1 MDILGT
7 FVEEDPST
15 NSILK
20 KLDSDSESDMSKS
33 SDEARSDSASD
44 NEVLAGA
51 ITAAEAEEMEKGSEV
66 LNKVVD
72 RLLEHGAD
80 LEAPDAVGRTPLAA
94 AVDRGDL
101 SLCGVLLTRGAS
113 VNALDYAGYSC
124 LSLAAAKGRVLIAR
138 LLIKKGADVNLPG
151 RNARRPI
158 HEVCL
163 RANRRFAPRFLRLL
177 LTHHAEP
184 DVPDDDGRT
193 PLMHCVGRKHRD
205 EFQDS
210 SDSDDENDAE
220 GTPEAACL
228 QMLLERQVDGDRRDR
243 SGLTT
248 LMIAA
253 KADRV
258 DAVNKLVR
266 FGDVDMLARDAKGR
280 TALHLAARVGSIKT
294 LKALLHNGHDV
305 RVVDKSGNQA
315 IHAACKGGSV
325 PTVETLVAYDAPM
338 GCRNWDGLTPIGVA
352 RLSGQKDVAKF
363 LEEHVAPSS
372 MAQDMTQELA
382 KLENTVDEKTQRLR
396 ERRLR
401 R

>member
-1 MDILGT
+1 MCIR
-7 FVEEDPST
+7 
-15 NSILK
+15 
-20 KLDSDSESDMSKS
+20 DS
-33 SDEARSDSASD
+33 
-44 NEVLAGA
+44 
-51 ITAAEAEEMEKGSEV
+51 
-66 LNKVVD
+66 
-72 RLLEHGAD
+72 
-80 LEAPDAVGRTPLAA
+80 
-94 AVDRGDL
+94 
-101 SLCGVLLTRGAS
+101 
-113 VNALDYAGYSC
+113 
-124 LSLAAAKGRVLIAR
+124 
-138 LLIKKGADVNLPG
+138 KKGADVNLPG

-363 LEEHVAPSS
+363 LEEHVALPPI
-372 MAQDMTQELA
+372 
-382 KLENTVDEKTQRLR
+382 LELR
-396 ERRLR
+396 EDLVEAVITNIHPLQLPIRIDFDVTP
-401 R
+401 

>member
-1 MDILGT
+1 MY
-7 FVEEDPST
+7 
-15 NSILK
+15 K
-20 KLDSDSESDMSKS
+20 
-33 SDEARSDSASD
+33 RQ
-44 NEVLAGA
+44 
-51 ITAAEAEEMEKGSEV
+51 
-66 LNKVVD
+66 
-72 RLLEHGAD
+72 
-80 LEAPDAVGRTPLAA
+80 
-94 AVDRGDL
+94 
-101 SLCGVLLTRGAS
+101 
-113 VNALDYAGYSC
+113 
-124 LSLAAAKGRVLIAR
+124 
-138 LLIKKGADVNLPG
+138 
-151 RNARRPI
+151 
-158 HEVCL
+158 
-163 RANRRFAPRFLRLL
+163 
-177 LTHHAEP
+177 
-184 DVPDDDGRT
+184 
-193 PLMHCVGRKHRD
+193 
-205 EFQDS
+205 FQDS

-396 ERRLR
+396 ERKIRRLKRKAR
-401 R
+401 REGKPEDHYLTGTLSPVSSRPSTASSDGSVDFPPEPEGDGRPVWDHDLKRWTFARHGLSLIHI